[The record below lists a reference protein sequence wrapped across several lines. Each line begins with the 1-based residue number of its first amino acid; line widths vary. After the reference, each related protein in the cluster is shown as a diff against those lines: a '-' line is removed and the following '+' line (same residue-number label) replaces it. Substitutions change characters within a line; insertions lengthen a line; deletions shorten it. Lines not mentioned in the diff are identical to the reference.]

1 MRERGFA
8 SYVHG
13 HEVPYTQNTAMCASR
28 VDGLSSSGLIRQRLL
43 GPASSATTVTKAQ
56 LVPPP
61 IHPNPSH
68 LHSHRS
74 PLAGK
79 CCNDH
84 PHTRFHIEE
93 KVHSTL
99 FYLFLYDYD
108 LDTLTLKD
116 FLFLEYSTFLLIPP
130 PPILC
135 TTYFPLL
142 QLNRQVTYDLVHS

>member
-99 FYLFLYDYD
+99 FYLFLYDY
-108 LDTLTLKD
+108 LDTLTSKTFY
-116 FLFLEYSTFLLIPP
+116 FLNIRRSFSSLPHPSCARRTFPFCNST
-130 PPILC
+130 
-135 TTYFPLL
+135 
-142 QLNRQVTYDLVHS
+142 VK